1 MPPATRRKTRRLTD
15 AQLEEVLA
23 LTSHADSVEL
33 KLTVPDSEAHSTVNA
48 LGMDPLEAQIRQVF
62 FFDTPDLRLNK
73 QGVVVRARRVQGRGD
88 DTVVKL
94 RPIVPDELPPSV
106 RKAKTMVVEVD
117 AMPGGYVCSAS
128 FKGSL
133 GPGTAVK
140 EVAAGSRAIR
150 KLYSKEQRAFYATHA
165 PEGLGLDDLSVL
177 GPINV
182 FKLKFAPK
190 GFSRRLVAELWLYPD
205 GERILELSTKCTPGE
220 GFQVAA
226 EMRAFLADRGVDLY
240 GEQHTK
246 TKTALDYFAR
256 NLQAGAATR

>member
-1 MPPATRRKTRRLTD
+1 MPTASKRATKRLTD
-15 AQLEEVLA
+15 AQLEEMLA

-33 KLTVPDSEAHSTVNA
+33 KLTVPDSERRATVTG

-73 QGVVVRARRVQGRGD
+73 AGVVVRARRVQGRGD

-106 RKAKTMVVEVD
+106 RNAKTMVVDVD

-128 FKGSL
+128 FKGAL
-133 GPGTAVK
+133 GPGDAVK
-140 EVAAGSRAIR
+140 RVAAGERAIR
-150 KLYSKEQRAFYATHA
+150 KLYSKQQRAFYAAHA
-165 PEGLGLDDLSVL
+165 PEGLELDDLAVL

-182 FKLKFAPK
+182 LKLKFSPE
-190 GFSRRLVAELWLYPD
+190 GFNRRMVAELWLYPD
-205 GERILELSTKCTPGE
+205 GERILELSTKCGPQE

-226 EMRAFLADRGVDLY
+226 EARAMLADRGVDLY
-240 GEQHTK
+240 GEQQTK
-246 TKTALDYFAR
+246 TKTALDYFAKS
-256 NLQAGAATR
+256 LQGAAT

>member
-1 MPPATRRKTRRLTD
+1 MPRTTRRTRRLTD
-15 AQLEEVLA
+15 AQLAEMLA

-33 KLTVPDSEAHSTVNA
+33 KLTVPDSERRSTVAA

-73 QGVVVRARRVQGRGD
+73 AGVVVRARRVQGRGD

-117 AMPGGYVCSAS
+117 AMPGGYICSAS

-140 EVAAGSRAIR
+140 QVAAGERAIR

-182 FKLKFAPK
+182 MKLKFTPK
-190 GFSRRLVAELWLYPD
+190 GFPRRLVAELWLYPD

-226 EMRAFLADRGVDLY
+226 ETRAFLAERGVDLY
-240 GEQHTK
+240 GEQQTK
-246 TKTALDYFAR
+246 TKTALDYFAQ
-256 NLQAGAATR
+256 NLRQEAAG

>member
-140 EVAAGSRAIR
+140 EVAAGDRAIR

-177 GPINV
+177 GPITV

-240 GEQHTK
+240 GEQQTK

>member
-1 MPPATRRKTRRLTD
+1 MPRTTRRTRRLTD
-15 AQLEEVLA
+15 AQLAEMLA

-33 KLTVPDSEAHSTVNA
+33 KLTVPDSERRSTVAA

-73 QGVVVRARRVQGRGD
+73 VGVVVRARRVQGRGD

-140 EVAAGSRAIR
+140 QVAAGERAIR

-182 FKLKFAPK
+182 MKLKFTPK
-190 GFSRRLVAELWLYPD
+190 GFPRRLVAELWLYPD
-205 GERILELSTKCTPGE
+205 GERILELSTKCAPGE

-226 EMRAFLADRGVDLY
+226 ETRSFLADRGVDLY
-240 GEQHTK
+240 GEQQTK
-246 TKTALDYFAR
+246 TKTALDYFAQ
-256 NLQAGAATR
+256 NLRQEAAG